1 MKFRGEKQFRWEE
14 RMGLVGSILLAGGGG
29 TGGAFHYL
37 WDSRVIF
44 PGRRAT
50 DRGSYSLVITSR
62 ARGSQNAKLQQSRK
76 VATEKVRAHKTFHV
90 RQGRVE
96 LILPALVVR

>member
-1 MKFRGEKQFRWEE
+1 
-14 RMGLVGSILLAGGGG
+14 MGLAESILLAGGGG

-62 ARGSQNAKLQQSRK
+62 VQGSQNA
-76 VATEKVRAHKTFHV
+76 
-90 RQGRVE
+90 
-96 LILPALVVR
+96 IL